1 MIEFLMIYQN
11 VVLVYLAIFGTGKKK
26 PQSLISCSVLVSF
39 ENYVFVNKNTQK
51 I

>member
-11 VVLVYLAIFGTGKKK
+11 VVLVYLAIFGTGKKT
-26 PQSLISCSVLVSF
+26 QSLISCSVLVKTMF
-39 ENYVFVNKNTQK
+39 LWIKTHKKFK